1 MRLTLLGTGD
11 ARQVPV
17 YGCQCQA
24 CAAAHADPRLRRRP
38 CCALVELGDQR
49 WLIDSGLPDLTERF
63 PPHSL
68 SGILQTHYHAD
79 HAQGLLHLRWGQ
91 GLVIP
96 VHGPADPEGLSDL
109 YKHPGILDF
118 SQPFAAFES
127 RALGELMVTA
137 LPLLHSK
144 LTLGYLLEGGGRR
157 VAYLTD
163 TVGLPQDTTEYLQK
177 RGLDLL
183 VLDCSMPPQPQVPR
197 NHNDLNLALQII
209 EQLQPGRAVLTHV
222 GHTLDGWLIEHVGEL
237 PEHVSVARDGMVV

>member
-17 YGCQCQA
+17 YGCECQA
-24 CAAAHADPRLRRRP
+24 CQAAHADSRLRRRP
-38 CCALVELGDQR
+38 CCALVELNDQR

-118 SQPFAAFES
+118 SQPFAAFET
-127 RALGELMVTA
+127 RWFGKLQVTA
-137 LPLLHSK
+137 LPLLHSR

-163 TVGLPQDTTEYLQK
+163 TVGLPDETTAYLQK
-177 RGLDLL
+177 QSLDLL
-183 VLDCSMPPQPQVPR
+183 ILDCSMPPQPQAPR

-209 EQLQPGRAVLTHV
+209 AQLQPAQAVLTHV
-222 GHTLDGWLIEHVGEL
+222 GHTLDAWLIAHVGEL
-237 PEHVSVARDGMVV
+237 PENVSVARDGVVV